1 MKLYT
6 LEYDCNLPVT
16 QQVNVATNTDA
27 KIGIKVKKNGEYL
40 SLDGSTLSVVTPE
53 VITPEPS
60 ELLGPGYKITKSP
73 LPFPAAYAL
82 MTPLS
87 SVVGAKV
94 YGGAS
99 NFSVDISQDNETWSD
114 YDWTAAMTI
123 SYRDLDISPNII
135 ATCRVSQGATQWTW
149 VGGPLSGQTTDTVPA
164 TEKSRVDLNFSD
176 TDVSAAIATNP
187 AYFRLNCIV
196 HEPPYHAT
204 IPADEELTNG
214 YMTFPITTP
223 DTASYVQD
231 TVVVNKEHAFE
242 DTVVQ
247 SGQFPAQEDPTVL
260 NPGIFQLKASDV
272 GAVGAV
278 VTADQIGKTALKQ
291 WRSSNP
297 LPSEI
302 SAWNDS
308 TWLIYD
314 ECMGGWLPDIV
325 IVEGH
330 FDGTTVVGKEIYCK
344 PKDNDPTKLEF
355 AEKVPGTRPAQWKNK
370 SDTYTLTKD
379 TIFVRTLNFTSN
391 YYYGQ
396 AIPFVLGGPTKATF
410 KLNVNTFKSQQGD
423 KEYIGELPYIPTQT
437 INIAGTYTDNTPF
450 SYDVFIDEEQ

>member
-16 QQVNVATNTDA
+16 QQVNIATNTDA
-27 KIGIKVKKNGEYL
+27 KIGIKVQKNGEYL
-40 SLDGSTLSVVTPE
+40 NLDGTTLTIELPE
-53 VITPEPS
+53 IITPEPTDVKGES
-60 ELLGPGYKITKSP
+60 RQIQTQIETFVTMIC
-73 LPFPAAYAL
+73 
-82 MTPLS
+82 PLS
-87 SVVGAKV
+87 AVVGDDVKAT
-94 YGGAS
+94 S
-99 NFSVDISQDNETWSD
+99 INFEKSADDSTWLSATVAGSIKYIDTAISGNSALAQCDISQG
-114 YDWTAAMTI
+114 
-123 SYRDLDISPNII
+123 
-135 ATCRVSQGATQWTW
+135 QTQWTW
-149 VGGPLSGQTTDTVPA
+149 IRTPLAGQTTDTVPA
-164 TEKSRVDLNFSD
+164 TATSRLQWAGLDTSLGVGYWRVNCVAQGKS
-176 TDVSAAIATNP
+176 
-187 AYFRLNCIV
+187 
-196 HEPPYHAT
+196 YHAT
-204 IPADEELTNG
+204 ISADAELTNG
-214 YMTFPITTP
+214 YVTFPITTP

-247 SGQFPAQEDPTVL
+247 SGQFPAQADPTVL

-297 LPSEI
+297 LPEEI

-314 ECMGGWLPDIV
+314 EWMGGWLPDIV

-396 AIPFVLGGPTKATF
+396 AIPFVLGGPTKANF
-410 KLNVNTFKSQQGD
+410 KLNLNTFKSQQGD
-423 KEYIGELPYIPTQT
+423 KDYVGELPYIPNKTV
-437 INIAGTYTDNTPF
+437 NFSGTYTDNTSF
-450 SYDVFIDEEQ
+450 SYNVYYKD